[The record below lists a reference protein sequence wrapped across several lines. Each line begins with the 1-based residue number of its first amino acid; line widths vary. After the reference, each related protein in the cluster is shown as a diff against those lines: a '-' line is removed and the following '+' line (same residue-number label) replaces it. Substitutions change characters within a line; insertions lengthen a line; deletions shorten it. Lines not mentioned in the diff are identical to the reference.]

1 MPTDEIPWTPLAS
14 FGLDRLQVIIG
25 EHELGIG
32 EARFRLGLKLVKQA
46 RRLGASESRHGG
58 SRSLLEWKWQ

>member
-14 FGLDRLQVIIG
+14 FRLDRLQVIIG

-32 EARFRLGLKLVKQA
+32 EARFGLGLKLVEQA
-46 RRLGASESRHGG
+46 RRLGASESRHGR